1 MHILSKFSKIFIGIF
16 LLFTFSLLVPQSF
29 SGVGLLVTAVN
40 AQSLTDLENELK
52 NKQEEIKK
60 LEGQLAETQKQ
71 EKTLK
76 SQLTFID
83 TQTSITELKIQ
94 ETQYQIIKLDK
105 EIEELSGRIE
115 RLSQSVDSISEL
127 LLQRIVKTYKYGNI
141 TPIDLIFSS
150 NGFADLIE
158 RVKYIQVAQA
168 NDKKVLY
175 QLQATKSTYNDQ
187 KSDKETRQI
196 QQEKLKKDLE
206 NYQIQLADQKKAKEE
221 LLKVTQN
228 DEKKFQDLLAKLRAD
243 TESIARALASAGT
256 KIGPVKRGDR
266 IASVGNTGCSTGP
279 HLHLEVMTPAHVENG
294 VIIGRE
300 NKVDPKPYIES
311 GRFQKPTSSYS
322 GNDCS
327 QGGSCK
333 NGDITTRFGQV
344 YFLGTHSGLD
354 IADFFGA
361 SIYAAEDG
369 EAYTIQDT
377 KACYL
382 TGTAGK
388 GVYVDHKNGIVT
400 LYWHIP

>member
-1 MHILSKFSKIFIGIF
+1 MLKFSQSSKNTF
-16 LLFTFSLLVPQSF
+16 LSLSFFLIVISLLTPNFTFPTSIH
-29 SGVGLLVTAVN
+29 
-40 AQSLTDLENELK
+40 AQSINDLENELR
-52 NKQEEIKK
+52 NKQDEIKR
-60 LEGQLAETQKQ
+60 LEGQLADTQKQ

-83 TQTSITELKIQ
+83 TQTNITELKIQ
-94 ETQYQIIKLDK
+94 ETQFQIIKLDK
-105 EIEELSGRIE
+105 EIEELTGRIE
-115 RLSQSVDSISEL
+115 RLSQSVDSISEVL
-127 LLQRIVKTYKYGNI
+127 LNRIVKTYKFGNI

-158 RVKYIQVAQA
+158 RVKYISVAQA

-187 KSDKETRQI
+187 KNDKETRQI

-206 NYQIQLADQKKAKEE
+206 SYQNQLADQKKAKEE

-243 TESIARALASAGT
+243 TESIARALAGT
-256 KIGPVKRGDR
+256 GIKIGPVKKGDR
-266 IASVGNTGCSTGP
+266 IASVGNSGCSTGP

-300 NKVDPKPYIES
+300 NKVDPKSFIES
-311 GRFQKPTSSYS
+311 GRFSKPTSSYS

-327 QGGSCK
+327 QGGTCR

-369 EAYTIQDT
+369 EAYTTQDS

-388 GVYVDHKNGIVT
+388 GVFVDHKNGTVT